1 MKIYN
6 RFKNI
11 FDIFIS
17 KEESN
22 KLLDLLHLMYTKKI
36 YVLPYVTVLYPCYTD
51 CLAGKFVFRQTS
63 YRVSLSGR

>member
-36 YVLPYVTVLYPCYTD
+36 LND
-51 CLAGKFVFRQTS
+51 
-63 YRVSLSGR
+63 